1 MAKILFLIAHLCSR
15 GAEHQMVTVAGLL
28 KNDGHDVSFLCYHP
42 DNFFEPVLIKQG
54 ISVRRLPPMGY
65 IRRMMTVRH
74 IIRNGGY
81 DVVVSF
87 LLTDN
92 FLNDF
97 SAVGRHRWKVITGER
112 SSKESHLTSFR
123 GRIFAW
129 FQRYSDY
136 IVCNSKNAMDMWL
149 KHYPKYKDK
158 LLVIY
163 NNVKLPEI
171 NSSYRLRRDGK
182 THIVLAGAYAY
193 VKDPQCLISAIS
205 LLPIEKRGRIVVDWY
220 GKIDANTEAT
230 QIYSLSE
237 SLIKRHHLENTI
249 FLHDATHNIADRM
262 NEADV
267 VALVSRWE
275 GLPNSICE
283 GMTIGK
289 PILMTCVSDYST
301 LIDDSNGWLCR
312 SGDSESIAKAL
323 SETIA
328 SSDNVLIAKGY
339 SSKKRAM
346 VLFSEENV
354 LKDWLKIIE

>member
-1 MAKILFLIAHLCSR
+1 
-15 GAEHQMVTVAGLL
+15 MVTVAGLL
-28 KNDGHDVSFLCYHP
+28 KKEGHDVSFLCYYP
-42 DNFFEPVLIKQG
+42 DDFFEPVLINLG
-54 ISVRRLPPMGY
+54 IPLRRLPPMGC

-81 DVVVSF
+81 DAVISF

-112 SSKESHLTSFR
+112 SSKESHLTSSR

-129 FQRYSDY
+129 FQKYSDY
-136 IVCNSKNAMDMWL
+136 IICNSKNAMDMWL
-149 KHYPKYKDK
+149 KHYPRYEGK
-158 LLVIY
+158 LRVIY
-163 NNVKLPEI
+163 NNVNLPEI
-171 NSSYRLRRDGK
+171 TSSYKLRKDGK

-193 VKDPQCLISAIS
+193 VKDPQSLISAIA
-205 LLPIEKRGRIVVDWY
+205 LLSTEQKEKIVVDWH

-230 QIYSLSE
+230 QIYSSSE
-237 SLIKRHHLENTI
+237 SLIKRYHLEGSV

-289 PILMTCVSDYST
+289 PILMTSVSDFST
-301 LIDDSNGWLCR
+301 LIDESNGWVCR
-312 SGDSESIAKAL
+312 SEDTESIAKAL
-323 SETIA
+323 REIIDTP
-328 SSDNVLIAKGY
+328 DNVLIAKGY
-339 SSKKRAM
+339 ASKEKAM
-346 VLFSEENV
+346 KLFSEEKV
-354 LKDWLKIIE
+354 LNDWLKIIE